1 MKALAIA
8 ICLSLV
14 AAGSASAEVK
24 VTLNSGRVSIVAKD
38 ATLRQILTE
47 WARVGQTKIVNVE
60 RIPGG
65 PMTLELADVP
75 EGQALDV
82 LLRSISGYMAA
93 PRATAIASLSIFDR
107 VIVMPTIA
115 APHPAVTAQAPAPVF
130 QQPQFAQPTPPAD
143 DDADQPPAPGVPGPP
158 RGPVFNAA
166 AAERAARIRVATR
179 SGGADAA
186 TTAAATGSDLLSARH
201 LSGYSNGS
209 SCGRSRGPWHDRRA
223 AAAAWPDTAGAWRD
237 SAQWP
242 ARPPSWWS
250 GRRFRTAISVAEA
263 DGSQCGDR

>member
-158 RGPVFNAA
+158 RGPVFNAFPPPQ
-166 AAERAARIRVATR
+166 VATPQQNAQPGFVSR
-179 SGGADAA
+179 PGQVAPMPQQQPQQPAA
-186 TTAAATGSDLLSARH
+186 TSSAPVTYPATPTAPAAGGVAVP
-201 LSGYSNGS
+201 GMIAAPPQQPGQIQQAPGVIQPNG
-209 SCGRSRGPWHDRRA
+209 
-223 AAAAWPDTAGAWRD
+223 
-237 SAQWP
+237 QP
-242 ARPPSWWS
+242 ARRPGGP
-250 GRRFRTAISVAEA
+250 G
-263 DGSQCGDR
+263 GDSEQR